1 MEVVL
6 DAMAD
11 GGVMTG
17 IPHSLALRMSAYTMI
32 VSPVCCHDVHKKWSS
47 VVVTCLTEI

>member
-6 DAMAD
+6 EALAD

-17 IPHSLALRMSAYTMI
+17 IPHSLALRMSAQTMI
-32 VSPVCCHDVHKKWSS
+32 VSSVEGVCSACG
-47 VVVTCLTEI
+47 CGY